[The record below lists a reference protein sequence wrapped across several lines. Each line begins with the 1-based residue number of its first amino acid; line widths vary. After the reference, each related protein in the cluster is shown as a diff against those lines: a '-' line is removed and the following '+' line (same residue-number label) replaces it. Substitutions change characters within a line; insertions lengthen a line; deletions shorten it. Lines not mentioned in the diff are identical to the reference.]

1 MLSAAPT
8 NEDAVDILDGM
19 ELKGTPL
26 DVAMN
31 AIVGSLVKNGYV
43 DELANS
49 ILITVEDEDT
59 ARGAR
64 LQQEL
69 TSQADAVLASAQVN
83 GAILSQT
90 FQHNDALQQK
100 ADEYGISA
108 GKAALIQTIA
118 DSSSGLYTF
127 EELVGQPL
135 NDLNL
140 LYTSSSPSARR
151 PRGHWRHRRQRRL
164 LFRSDT
170 TQQRHDPDL
179 RPGQRQR
186 LHRRGS
192 RPGCRLLSRRAS
204 PPPRPL
210 YWR

>member
-1 MLSAAPT
+1 MTGGGVGYYLQSNTVASIISLDVNPGVELTVNRQEKVLSAAPT

-69 TSQADAVLASAQVN
+69 TSQADAVLARP
-83 GAILSQT
+83 SQT
-90 FQHNDALQQK
+90 AVPAF
-100 ADEYGISA
+100 
-108 GKAALIQTIA
+108 T
-118 DSSSGLYTF
+118 
-127 EELVGQPL
+127 PL
-135 NDLNL
+135 R
-140 LYTSSSPSARR
+140 SWWVCPS
-151 PRGHWRHRRQRRL
+151 
-164 LFRSDT
+164 T
-170 TQQRHDPDL
+170 T
-179 RPGQRQR
+179 
-186 LHRRGS
+186 
-192 RPGCRLLSRRAS
+192 
-204 PPPRPL
+204 
-210 YWR
+210 